1 MERVIGLIA
10 GRDRTLRLHP
20 HAARREHLRQITVN
34 TLGTGNLRDA
44 VTLPDGEDE
53 REWVSMKLVD
63 HFNDCQ
69 MVYCLVN
76 DCCTEA
82 ACPTCTAGP
91 SVSFRWAADGGRA
104 QSVAAPRYFSY
115 LFEWVGKQLNDEA
128 LLPTAR
134 GAPFPA
140 DFKPRVQTIARRLL
154 RVYGHIYNSHYEHV
168 RDVTKADGH
177 LNTAFKHFLYTVH
190 EFGLI
195 PNLEVDLAP
204 LQPLADRLLAGDRA
218 RWQPAAVEPT
228 TEPREHRTY
237 SVEHLP
243 QLPPVGRLTDPLH

>member
-1 MERVIGLIA
+1 MVDDAQLAGEATEGSSAFSPARSRRSRKAFAAHGLTLLPGKARRLTSSREPVVCQGSRPKRAGPQAHGLNGSGFEEAQFAERVIGLIA

-91 SVSFRWAADGGRA
+91 SVSFRWAADGGREHK
-104 QSVAAPRYFSY
+104 APER
-115 LFEWVGKQLNDEA
+115 ETQ
-128 LLPTAR
+128 
-134 GAPFPA
+134 
-140 DFKPRVQTIARRLL
+140 
-154 RVYGHIYNSHYEHV
+154 
-168 RDVTKADGH
+168 
-177 LNTAFKHFLYTVH
+177 
-190 EFGLI
+190 
-195 PNLEVDLAP
+195 
-204 LQPLADRLLAGDRA
+204 RA
-218 RWQPAAVEPT
+218 RL
-228 TEPREHRTY
+228 
-237 SVEHLP
+237 S
-243 QLPPVGRLTDPLH
+243 

>member
-91 SVSFRWAADGGRA
+91 SVKPSAPKAWSGRFTRREGWPCWRIRRATDSAMVCSSRKQPDSDLMGVKPGTTTRCNPTGG
-104 QSVAAPRYFSY
+104 QVP
-115 LFEWVGKQLNDEA
+115 
-128 LLPTAR
+128 
-134 GAPFPA
+134 
-140 DFKPRVQTIARRLL
+140 
-154 RVYGHIYNSHYEHV
+154 
-168 RDVTKADGH
+168 
-177 LNTAFKHFLYTVH
+177 
-190 EFGLI
+190 
-195 PNLEVDLAP
+195 
-204 LQPLADRLLAGDRA
+204 
-218 RWQPAAVEPT
+218 
-228 TEPREHRTY
+228 
-237 SVEHLP
+237 
-243 QLPPVGRLTDPLH
+243 